1 MLAVDTPDRLQ
12 QAAEESNVVWVE
24 AAGDEAAIK
33 QALQAVDGVVS
44 VSSST
49 VPNAKLLSF
58 DCMVSE
64 DEGIQQRIARAVTS
78 AGELQRLERRKP
90 TLENVFLRYV
100 AQSSKNSEQ
109 AK

>member
-1 MLAVDTPDRLQ
+1 
-12 QAAEESNVVWVE
+12 
-24 AAGDEAAIK
+24 
-33 QALQAVDGVVS
+33 
-44 VSSST
+44 
-49 VPNAKLLSF
+49 
-58 DCMVSE
+58 MVSE